1 MRVWGNVAEVV
12 DRLVV
17 VWCVVGLLMA
27 LSCSFVVK
35 SSLGCGIGS
44 LLALPL
50 TFVLLLPWCAVPRR
64 HFPLKIFVASCI
76 VYLIIVVAFNKPQE
90 SDFLLWIETAREYL
104 AGNAQAFHIEYFQR
118 WPDSLGYALLEV
130 LLLSIWD
137 NVFIIKFVEVLFAA
151 GIVVI
156 AFSCM
161 KCIASVQTAQLLACI
176 LALFPTL
183 AFANCSASNQVVS
196 AFFSL
201 MAVRAFM
208 ALVSESDLTKRFS
221 LAFVSGC
228 LVGFARFV
236 RPDSTLVIIGLVGAL
251 CLCWS
256 RRSREEATR
265 SSSDRSTTTFV
276 FLALIALLGFAIVV
290 SALAFSV
297 STSGVASA
305 VEPDN
310 SVTVDKLVIGTD
322 PETSGG
328 WSATFRD
335 QIKQEMERGSVS
347 YEEAGLRLVAHR
359 LFDVE
364 VASNLIIGKTEKLWW
379 GDSLAFALGGF
390 PSRLTT
396 WIYNIDKVVVVFLCV
411 SNIFALLRYGRMKP
425 GEKKSRCRVMLL
437 IVALTMAAYLLIE
450 VQGRYMYFAYIIMF
464 ILAAFG
470 IDDWVQKGTLSWCGE
485 KGCQIWRRF
494 ASR

>member
-1 MRVWGNVAEVV
+1 MY
-12 DRLVV
+12 
-17 VWCVVGLLMA
+17 
-27 LSCSFVVK
+27 
-35 SSLGCGIGS
+35 
-44 LLALPL
+44 LA
-50 TFVLLLPWCAVPRR
+50 
-64 HFPLKIFVASCI
+64 
-76 VYLIIVVAFNKPQE
+76 IVVIFNKPQE

-104 AGNAQAFHIEYFQR
+104 AGNARAFHIEYFQR

-137 NVFIIKFVEVLFAA
+137 SVFIIKFVEVLFAA
-151 GIVVI
+151 GIVAI

-161 KCIASVQTAQLLACI
+161 KCVASVQTAQLLACL

-201 MAVRAFM
+201 AAIRAFM
-208 ALVSESDLTKRFS
+208 ALVSEPDLAKRFL
-221 LAFVSGC
+221 LAFISGC

-251 CLCWS
+251 CLCCL
-256 RRSREEATR
+256 RRSREET
-265 SSSDRSTTTFV
+265 DRSLDDRLSTASV
-276 FLALIALLGFAIVV
+276 FLAAIALLGFAIVV

-297 STSGVASA
+297 SISGVAST

-335 QIKQEMERGSVS
+335 QIKQEMDRRGVS
-347 YEEAGLRLVAHR
+347 YEEAGFRLVAQR
-359 LFDVE
+359 LLDVE
-364 VASNLIIGKTEKLWW
+364 VASGLIIGKTEKLWW

-390 PSRLTT
+390 SSRLTT
-396 WIYNIDKVVVVFLCV
+396 WIYNVDKVTVVFLCV
-411 SNIFALLRYGRMKP
+411 SNIFAFIRYKRMKP
-425 GEKKSRCRVMLL
+425 GEKKDRCRVMLL
-437 IVALTMAAYLLIE
+437 VVALTMAAYLLIE

-464 ILAAFG
+464 ILEAFG
-470 IDDWVQKGTLSWCGE
+470 IDNWVQKGALSWYGE
-485 KGCQIWRRF
+485 RGCQTWRRF
-494 ASR
+494 ASRLRFRAGRDSSDSI